1 MKMDDNESAENRIEK
16 QAMLEAIFG
25 SEIWSETYI
34 KNPFLYVTDL
44 DSDFQ
49 GPNGIQLYDLFKKMF
64 YINYT
69 KYTDII
75 KKVEPKEY
83 FQ

>member
-44 DSDFQ
+44 DSDF
-49 GPNGIQLYDLFKKMF
+49 
-64 YINYT
+64 
-69 KYTDII
+69 
-75 KKVEPKEY
+75 
-83 FQ
+83 